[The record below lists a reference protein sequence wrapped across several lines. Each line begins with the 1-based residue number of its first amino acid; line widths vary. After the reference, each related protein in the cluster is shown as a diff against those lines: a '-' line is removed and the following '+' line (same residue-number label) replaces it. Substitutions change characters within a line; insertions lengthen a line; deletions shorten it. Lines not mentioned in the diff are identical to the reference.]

1 MKPTNHF
8 SRGRE
13 RTFRKNIRHPS
24 KSEAFAINFNESVK
38 YPIVAESPIAPEMR
52 VRPFAHPPNTDGDG
66 FPNGSRDFVRLP
78 STQILANKILEIS
91 LRVRY
96 HWSGLWIVSMS
107 NRFYAMS
114 GLYINTT
121 ANSLASI
128 HQLQRTA
135 ASMQATMTQ
144 LSTGLQI
151 NSGKDD
157 PAGLIASELM
167 RADITATNA
176 AIKNTERA
184 NLMLNVAESGM
195 RQISSL
201 LNEAK
206 GLAVESA
213 NTGAMSPA
221 QIAAN
226 QLQMNEI
233 LNSID
238 RFSGMTNWL
247 GKPLL
252 DGSFSTANGGATF
265 QIGPDV
271 VANQQVNVGIEST
284 RTASVGNVTGTL
296 ADLRSGGAA
305 ALAANPALADS
316 ILSSAISQIATQR
329 GSIGATQKYTLDASI
344 AYLQDSL
351 VQSTAANA
359 LISNTDFA
367 VAASNL
373 MRDQILFQAGMN
385 MLGISN
391 QNAAYAALLLR

>member
-1 MKPTNHF
+1 MVVRCLFLARRCGSYPPKLPIPYRHKLGQRKFLIFFQACGIIRMVHLLRQSSSQF
-8 SRGRE
+8 S
-13 RTFRKNIRHPS
+13 
-24 KSEAFAINFNESVK
+24 
-38 YPIVAESPIAPEMR
+38 
-52 VRPFAHPPNTDGDG
+52 
-66 FPNGSRDFVRLP
+66 
-78 STQILANKILEIS
+78 
-91 LRVRY
+91 
-96 HWSGLWIVSMS
+96 
-107 NRFYAMS
+107 AMS
-114 GLYINTT
+114 GLYINTA
-121 ANSLASI
+121 ANSLASM

-135 ASMQATMTQ
+135 ANIQTTMTQ
-144 LSTGLQI
+144 LSTGLRI

-167 RADITATNA
+167 RAEITATNA
-176 AIKNTERA
+176 AIKNAERA
-184 NLMLNVAESGM
+184 NLMMNVAESGM
-195 RQISSL
+195 RQISNL

-221 QIAAN
+221 QIEAN

-238 RFSGMTNWL
+238 RFSSTTNWL

-252 DGSFSTANGGATF
+252 DGSFSASNGGATF
-265 QIGPDV
+265 QIGPQV

-284 RTASVGNVTGTL
+284 RTANVGSSMGTL

-305 ALAANPALADS
+305 ALATNPALADT

-367 VAASNL
+367 LAASNL
-373 MRDQILFQAGMN
+373 MRDQILLRTGMN
-385 MLGISN
+385 TLGISN
-391 QNAAYAALLLR
+391 QNAAYASSLLR